1 MTQTA
6 GARGTT
12 ATPGTGPSHTLPT
25 EGAQMPRRWTN
36 KHASTKPGR
45 LKDLEDELHRRQ
57 ANRRTNTATDTKE
70 TER

>member
-1 MTQTA
+1 
-6 GARGTT
+6 
-12 ATPGTGPSHTLPT
+12 
-25 EGAQMPRRWTN
+25 MPRRWTN

-57 ANRRTNTATDTKE
+57 ANRRTTITPNDTKE